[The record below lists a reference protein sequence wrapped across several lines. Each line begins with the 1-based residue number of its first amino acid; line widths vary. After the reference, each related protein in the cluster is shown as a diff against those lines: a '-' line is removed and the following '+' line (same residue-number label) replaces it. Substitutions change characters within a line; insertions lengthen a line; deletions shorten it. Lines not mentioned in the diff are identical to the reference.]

1 MESFCRGC
9 LSKYDQVELI
19 QYNEKNRRLFLY
31 STGLQVK
38 RNDSFTFQLCKDCFM
53 NMKAACNFKKT
64 CRNSDKKLKSYLELK
79 ESGDNVEFCTFLK
92 NNEDLLKF
100 RLPINIGNSTPA
112 NKNRDDDNESTCTSI
127 QNFMTDILQVE
138 EIPDNEARIIR
149 QVIEEETDIL
159 EDTLDSHWLQDDVS
173 ICSDFRLDFSF
184 SPFSTPR
191 SVSNDNE
198 QTCKNIANNI
208 ETKKVDEDV
217 QEFDIENVV
226 ANNVDHDLIGEN
238 FFNLNG
244 NQVTNRQP
252 ILQAE
257 AKQSEVTNE
266 ICPKV
271 EPEDKK
277 CVIDVNLENALKN
290 DTAQKVLLDDLLA
303 TPPMIPN
310 ISGPPTPVIT
320 GILFGETKNDN
331 REYVAKNKDNIQE
344 DIDVI
349 DEFLNIE
356 PMKENNDVIEFDNSI
371 MDIEEVESLD
381 KYFNKPPNGSTK
393 EIKRPPSP
401 IEDNYCIS
409 NFYCKMCN
417 RKFKNLVALKVHC
430 TKHHKLKI
438 EKPKSK
444 RIRKKYICDYCGQLF
459 ASSRCVAKHLE
470 RHQQMKTYECKRCT
484 MTFSTE
490 SRMKLHESSHTGVKS
505 RNTNNNKKYVCSIC
519 GAACSSSSN
528 YNIHKRRHLNNFTI
542 SCEHCGKGFFRTS
555 DLTVHMRQHTGE
567 RPYQC
572 RYCPRSFSRQ
582 DILSRHMKL
591 HIGEKPFECQFCDA
605 KFCKA
610 YELKLHQSKSKL
622 CVQRQIEIVE
632 KEKNVIIDDILVTNA
647 FVT

>member
-149 QVIEEETDIL
+149 Q
-159 EDTLDSHWLQDDVS
+159 
-173 ICSDFRLDFSF
+173 
-184 SPFSTPR
+184 
-191 SVSNDNE
+191 
-198 QTCKNIANNI
+198 
-208 ETKKVDEDV
+208 
-217 QEFDIENVV
+217 
-226 ANNVDHDLIGEN
+226 
-238 FFNLNG
+238 
-244 NQVTNRQP
+244 
-252 ILQAE
+252 
-257 AKQSEVTNE
+257 
-266 ICPKV
+266 
-271 EPEDKK
+271 
-277 CVIDVNLENALKN
+277 NALKN
-290 DTAQKVLLDDLLA
+290 DTAQKVLLDDILA

-331 REYVAKNKDNIQE
+331 IEYVAKNKDNIQE

-356 PMKENNDVIEFDNSI
+356 PMKENNDDIEFDNSI

-381 KYFNKPPNGSTK
+381 KYFNKPLNGSTK

-401 IEDNYCIS
+401 IEDNYCTT

-438 EKPKSK
+438 EKPKS
-444 RIRKKYICDYCGQLF
+444 
-459 ASSRCVAKHLE
+459 
-470 RHQQMKTYECKRCT
+470 
-484 MTFSTE
+484 
-490 SRMKLHESSHTGVKS
+490 
-505 RNTNNNKKYVCSIC
+505 
-519 GAACSSSSN
+519 
-528 YNIHKRRHLNNFTI
+528 
-542 SCEHCGKGFFRTS
+542 
-555 DLTVHMRQHTGE
+555 
-567 RPYQC
+567 
-572 RYCPRSFSRQ
+572 
-582 DILSRHMKL
+582 
-591 HIGEKPFECQFCDA
+591 EKPFECQFCDA